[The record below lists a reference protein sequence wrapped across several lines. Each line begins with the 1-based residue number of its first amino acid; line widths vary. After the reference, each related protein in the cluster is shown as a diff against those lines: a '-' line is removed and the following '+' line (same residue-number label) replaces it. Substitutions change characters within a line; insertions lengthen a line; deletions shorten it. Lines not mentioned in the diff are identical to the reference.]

1 MCPYP
6 TAEFFLSSGDSR
18 LLSPGHS
25 YTVAVELEMPES
37 PQNADLGKRGRERVF
52 ILHFKGM
59 FMVNLTLYSKTG
71 KITGTSIRSVT
82 NNGYTHSLTH
92 LLTL

>member
-37 PQNADLGKRGRERVF
+37 PQNADLGKRGREREGVVIYY
-52 ILHFKGM
+52 ILK
-59 FMVNLTLYSKTG
+59 VCSWL
-71 KITGTSIRSVT
+71 I
-82 NNGYTHSLTH
+82 
-92 LLTL
+92 